1 MRHPTSFVVISLSL
15 FSIARGVDFEKEIWP
30 FIETKCVEC
39 HKAPYEENGR
49 TKKPKAGLRL
59 DGAWA
64 WTVGSENGKV
74 LEPGDAEGSEMF
86 YRVTLPEDDDDFMP
100 PTGKADPLT
109 PEEVT
114 LFKKWIEDG
123 ADFGGW
129 QGNLEG
135 KPEDVTKTGD
145 EMPVS
150 EIQETYKRLAAE
162 LPAIEE
168 KQWAE
173 ITEQG
178 GRVQKLA
185 KDSPLVSVDFRLS
198 GEDVT
203 DEKIGPVSGIAP
215 HIAHLDLSKT
225 SVTNEAVAVVKEL
238 PNLVRLD
245 LSQTG
250 IGDAALANVEGL
262 KELRYLNLYA
272 TEVTDKGLSHLEKL
286 PNLEA
291 VYLWQS
297 KATPSGAKKLA
308 KALPNAT
315 VNIK

>member
-1 MRHPTSFVVISLSL
+1 MLKFPPVAILSV
-15 FSIARGVDFEKEIWP
+15 FCVNHAAGVDFEKEIWP
-30 FIETKCVEC
+30 FIEAKCVEC
-39 HKAPYEENGR
+39 HKAPFEEDGR

-109 PEEVT
+109 PDEIA
-114 LFKKWIEDG
+114 LFKTWIEDG

-129 QGNLEG
+129 QGNLDG
-135 KPEDVTKTGD
+135 KPLEVTKTG
-145 EMPVS
+145 EEIPVS
-150 EIQETYKRLAAE
+150 EIQETYKRLGAE

-168 KQWAE
+168 KQWAQ

-203 DEKIGPVSGIAP
+203 DEKIGPVSSIAP
-215 HIAHLDLSKT
+215 HVAHLDLSKT
-225 SVTNEAVAVVKEL
+225 AVTDEAVAIVKEL

-250 IGDAALANVEGL
+250 VGDAALANLGGL
-262 KELRYLNLYA
+262 KELRYINLYG
-272 TEVTDKGLSHLEKL
+272 TQVTDKGLTHLEKL

-291 VYLWQS
+291 IYLWQS
-297 KATPSGAKKLA
+297 KATPAGAKKLS
-308 KALPNAT
+308 KALPDAT
-315 VNIK
+315 VNLK